1 MVTNDEIQKKVGINY
16 GYFDCEWELEGL
28 KEEINKMQNMARA
41 DEREKVI
48 AELSGKVN
56 KNIFTPKTTAEIIR
70 LLKNPKS
77 QITMTTE
84 TLQDILNDESNR
96 TRNEVLKTTFEVTIK
111 KLDIMLEEMEKRAN
125 FFYKDA
131 TDLAN
136 KNYER
141 GFFDGIHNAR
151 AKIKE
156 ILEKRD

>member
-1 MVTNDEIQKKVGINY
+1 MTTNDEIQKEIGINY

-96 TRNEVLKTTFEVTIK
+96 TRNEVLKTATVHMRVARSGMC
-111 KLDIMLEEMEKRAN
+111 L
-125 FFYKDA
+125 KDREI
-131 TDLAN
+131 LL
-136 KNYER
+136 
-141 GFFDGIHNAR
+141 
-151 AKIKE
+151 KE
-156 ILEKRD
+156 IVILNNKVE

>member
-1 MVTNDEIQKKVGINY
+1 MTTNDEIQKKVGINY
-16 GYFDCEWELEGL
+16 GYFDCEWQLEGL

-56 KNIFTPKTTAEIIR
+56 KNIFTPKTTAEIVR

-96 TRNEVLKTTFEVTIK
+96 TRNEVLKTTTAQIFKDLDEIILNDNNYKICISNIVKLYDEIK
-111 KLDIMLEEMEKRAN
+111 KKFKVD
-125 FFYKDA
+125 
-131 TDLAN
+131 
-136 KNYER
+136 
-141 GFFDGIHNAR
+141 
-151 AKIKE
+151 
-156 ILEKRD
+156 